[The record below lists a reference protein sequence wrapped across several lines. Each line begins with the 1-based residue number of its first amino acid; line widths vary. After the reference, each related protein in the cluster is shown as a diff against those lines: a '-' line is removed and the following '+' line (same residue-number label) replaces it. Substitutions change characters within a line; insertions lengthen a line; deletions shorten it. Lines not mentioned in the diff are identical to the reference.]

1 MGQGVAVTTVRS
13 AIHSAFVRADLPC
26 RGTHIL
32 RHTAAT
38 LMIQGGAT
46 IKEVA
51 DVLRHRSINT
61 TAIYT
66 KVNLPELQ
74 RVAMPWPGRLS

>member
-1 MGQGVAVTTVRS
+1 
-13 AIHSAFVRADLPC
+13 
-26 RGTHIL
+26 
-32 RHTAAT
+32 
-38 LMIQGGAT
+38 MIQSGAT

-66 KVNLPELQ
+66 KINLPELQ
-74 RVAMPWPGRLS
+74 RVAMPWPGRSS